1 MGQFAV
7 FYPQGRQVFAGIP
20 LATELAAL
28 CYTRGGSI
36 DDGEYEEISKL
47 AVGCLAKMMIG
58 SWNSM

>member
-1 MGQFAV
+1 M
-7 FYPQGRQVFAGIP
+7 FAGIP